1 MYVCVYIICAYLGI
15 IEEREFEERTTKDF
29 FIHFFIQ
36 NSDGKKTD
44 TTDINT
50 LRQEEE
56 NERVEERERERE
68 RDERKKRNKEMRG
81 RLFSPKQPT
90 LLSSSSSS
98 SSSNQFVKHLRSRDT
113 LLTLSLFAL
122 SLFLFALPNFLLSDV
137 NDGVIATE
145 RAMKMA
151 PSSSSSLAPQRE
163 RDSEGRAR
171 PQTTTTPRRAS
182 SSSPS
187 GGKKSGSSSSSSSS
201 SSNANNNE
209 QRASDGGI
217 YRRMYNLTEPDVDE
231 TIKGTLLDVKVALDA
246 LPRIEIDP
254 KILPTGLHLRDA
266 FITQSNAKKFRFD
279 TLPKRYLAADFDAI
293 KLRFKDVDSKLS
305 DSSCALVG
313 SSGNVVGRNFASA
326 IESHDSVV
334 RLNQAPADSSLKSSS
349 RNKHTETKDVG
360 ERSNFRALSKP
371 WIHKYSLPEK
381 GGLSPADLPLEWGA
395 NLILTGATKG
405 ITLQSVGL
413 AQALREKWRRTDVQL
428 IVVTPRMEAAARD
441 FFQLYRWKLEKM
453 GFTLKTKG
461 TQPSVGFV
469 AAFALMQVCDRV
481 SLYGF
486 GRTHSDGS
494 KLEKYRYFDSGK
506 GRYPPT
512 REIVSTGMDVEVA
525 IFRVLAREQKVVYCD
540 DGEETNMDCG
550 NLHFRN
556 NVFPKTAS
564 SSSSEEGSGGGDDD
578 SDDVDGAESD
588 KLEEDN
594 PALDAE
600 DEEEQE
606 EKESEDDDND
616 APSNGWADLV

>member
-1 MYVCVYIICAYLGI
+1 
-15 IEEREFEERTTKDF
+15 
-29 FIHFFIQ
+29 
-36 NSDGKKTD
+36 
-44 TTDINT
+44 
-50 LRQEEE
+50 
-56 NERVEERERERE
+56 
-68 RDERKKRNKEMRG
+68 MRG

-90 LLSSSSSS
+90 LSSSSSSS

-145 RAMKMA
+145 RAMKMS

-171 PQTTTTPRRAS
+171 PQTTTTPRRASS

-564 SSSSEEGSGGGDDD
+564 SSSSEEGSGGGDND
-578 SDDVDGAESD
+578 SDDDDGAESD

>member
-1 MYVCVYIICAYLGI
+1 M
-15 IEEREFEERTTKDF
+15 TT
-29 FIHFFIQ
+29 
-36 NSDGKKTD
+36 
-44 TTDINT
+44 
-50 LRQEEE
+50 
-56 NERVEERERERE
+56 
-68 RDERKKRNKEMRG
+68 MRG
-81 RLFSPKQPT
+81 RLFSPKQHQHQPRGRRKAA
-90 LLSSSSSS
+90 LLGG
-98 SSSNQFVKHLRSRDT
+98 LSRDT
-113 LLTLSLFAL
+113 LITLGLFLFSLI
-122 SLFLFALPNFLLSDV
+122 LFALPNVLLRT
-137 NDGVIATE
+137 TE
-145 RAMKMA
+145 DDLSFRSRNENENVLSEQQEQQK
-151 PSSSSSLAPQRE
+151 SLAPQHE
-163 RDSEGRAR
+163 RDSEGRTR
-171 PQTTTTPRRAS
+171 PTTTTTPRRAS
-182 SSSPS
+182 SSSGS
-187 GGKKSGSSSSSSSS
+187 GKKSRSGSSGSSSSSSSS
-201 SSNANNNE
+201 SNNSE

-231 TIKGTLLDVKVALDA
+231 TIKGTILDVKVTLDA
-246 LPRIEIDP
+246 LPRIDIDP
-254 KILPTGLHLRDA
+254 KILPTGLHKRDA
-266 FITQSNAKKFRFD
+266 FITQSNAKKFRFE
-279 TLPKRYLAADFDAI
+279 TLPKRYLAIDFDAI

-334 RLNQAPADSSLKSSS
+334 RLNQARADSPLKG
-349 RNKHTETKDVG
+349 NGDKHTQTKDVG

-525 IFRVLAREQKVVYCD
+525 IFRALAREKKVVYCD
-540 DGEETNMDCG
+540 DGEETTMNCG

-556 NVFPKTAS
+556 DAFPKSTSSAS
-564 SSSSEEGSGGGDDD
+564 SERGEGG
-578 SDDVDGAESD
+578 
-588 KLEEDN
+588 EEDN
-594 PALDAE
+594 NDKDADAE
-600 DEEEQE
+600 EEGDAATEDSKEEVDEQDHEEQE
-606 EKESEDDDND
+606 VGQEEESDV
-616 APSNGWADLV
+616 PSNGWADLV

>member
-1 MYVCVYIICAYLGI
+1 
-15 IEEREFEERTTKDF
+15 
-29 FIHFFIQ
+29 
-36 NSDGKKTD
+36 
-44 TTDINT
+44 
-50 LRQEEE
+50 
-56 NERVEERERERE
+56 
-68 RDERKKRNKEMRG
+68 MRG
-81 RLFSPKQPT
+81 RLFSPKQPA
-90 LLSSSSSS
+90 LLSSSSS

-122 SLFLFALPNFLLSDV
+122 SLFLFALPNFLLSDG

-151 PSSSSSLAPQRE
+151 PSSSSSSLAPQRE

-182 SSSPS
+182 SSPS
-187 GGKKSGSSSSSSSS
+187 GGKKSGSSSG
-201 SSNANNNE
+201 SSNSNANNNNE

-246 LPRIEIDP
+246 LPRIDIDP
-254 KILPTGLHLRDA
+254 KTLPTGLHLRDA

-349 RNKHTETKDVG
+349 GNKHTQTKDVG

-525 IFRVLAREQKVVYCD
+525 IFRALAREQKVVYCD

-564 SSSSEEGSGGGDDD
+564 SSSSEEGSGRGDDD
-578 SDDVDGAESD
+578 NDEDEDGADSD
-588 KLEEDN
+588 KVEEEN
-594 PALDAE
+594 PAAALDAE
-600 DEEEQE
+600 DEEEDQQ
-606 EKESEDDDND
+606 EKESEDGEND

>member
-1 MYVCVYIICAYLGI
+1 
-15 IEEREFEERTTKDF
+15 
-29 FIHFFIQ
+29 
-36 NSDGKKTD
+36 
-44 TTDINT
+44 
-50 LRQEEE
+50 
-56 NERVEERERERE
+56 
-68 RDERKKRNKEMRG
+68 MRG
-81 RLFSPKQPT
+81 RLFSPKQPA
-90 LLSSSSSS
+90 LLSSSSS

-122 SLFLFALPNFLLSDV
+122 SLFLFALPNFLLSDG

-151 PSSSSSLAPQRE
+151 PSSSSSSLAPQRE

-182 SSSPS
+182 SSPS
-187 GGKKSGSSSSSSSS
+187 GGKKSGSSSG
-201 SSNANNNE
+201 SSNSNANNNNE

-246 LPRIEIDP
+246 LPRIDIDP

-349 RNKHTETKDVG
+349 GNKHTQTKDVG

-428 IVVTPRMEAAARD
+428 IVLTPRMEAAARD

-525 IFRVLAREQKVVYCD
+525 IFRALAREQKVVYCD

-556 NVFPKTAS
+556 NAFPKTVS
-564 SSSSEEGSGGGDDD
+564 SSSSEEGSGRGDDD
-578 SDDVDGAESD
+578 NDEDDDGADSD
-588 KLEEDN
+588 KVEEDN
-594 PALDAE
+594 PAAALDAE
-600 DEEEQE
+600 DEEEDQE
-606 EKESEDDDND
+606 EKESEDGEND

>member
-1 MYVCVYIICAYLGI
+1 MSSSHILISKRLHRVS
-15 IEEREFEERTTKDF
+15 EHTHTTSIDTLLRKE
-29 FIHFFIQ
+29 
-36 NSDGKKTD
+36 KKEM
-44 TTDINT
+44 TT
-50 LRQEEE
+50 
-56 NERVEERERERE
+56 
-68 RDERKKRNKEMRG
+68 MRG
-81 RLFSPKQPT
+81 RLFSPKQHQHQPRGRRKAA
-90 LLSSSSSS
+90 LL
-98 SSSNQFVKHLRSRDT
+98 VGLSRDT
-113 LLTLSLFAL
+113 LITLGLFLFSLI
-122 SLFLFALPNFLLSDV
+122 LFALPNVLLRT
-137 NDGVIATE
+137 TE
-145 RAMKMA
+145 DDLSFRSRNENENVLSEQQEQQK
-151 PSSSSSLAPQRE
+151 SLAPQHE
-163 RDSEGRAR
+163 RDSEGRTR
-171 PQTTTTPRRAS
+171 PTTTTTPRRAS
-182 SSSPS
+182 SSSGS
-187 GGKKSGSSSSSSSS
+187 GKKSSSSSSGSSSSSSSS
-201 SSNANNNE
+201 SNNSE

-231 TIKGTLLDVKVALDA
+231 TIKGTILDVKVTLDA
-246 LPRIEIDP
+246 LPRIDIDP
-254 KILPTGLHLRDA
+254 KILPTGLHKRDA
-266 FITQSNAKKFRFD
+266 FITQSNAKKFRFE
-279 TLPKRYLAADFDAI
+279 TLPKRYLAIDFDAI

-334 RLNQAPADSSLKSSS
+334 RLNQARADSPLKG
-349 RNKHTETKDVG
+349 NGDKHTQTKDVG

-469 AAFALMQVCDRV
+469 AAFALLQVCDRV

-525 IFRVLAREQKVVYCD
+525 IFRALAREKKVVYCD
-540 DGEETNMDCG
+540 DGEETTMNCG

-556 NVFPKTAS
+556 DAFPKSTSSAS
-564 SSSSEEGSGGGDDD
+564 SERGEGG
-578 SDDVDGAESD
+578 
-588 KLEEDN
+588 EEDN
-594 PALDAE
+594 NDKDADAE
-600 DEEEQE
+600 EEGDAATEDSKEEVDEQDHEEQE
-606 EKESEDDDND
+606 VGQEEESDV
-616 APSNGWADLV
+616 PSNGWADLV

>member
-1 MYVCVYIICAYLGI
+1 
-15 IEEREFEERTTKDF
+15 
-29 FIHFFIQ
+29 
-36 NSDGKKTD
+36 
-44 TTDINT
+44 
-50 LRQEEE
+50 
-56 NERVEERERERE
+56 
-68 RDERKKRNKEMRG
+68 
-81 RLFSPKQPT
+81 
-90 LLSSSSSS
+90 
-98 SSSNQFVKHLRSRDT
+98 
-113 LLTLSLFAL
+113 
-122 SLFLFALPNFLLSDV
+122 
-137 NDGVIATE
+137 
-145 RAMKMA
+145 MA
-151 PSSSSSLAPQRE
+151 PQHE
-163 RDSEGRAR
+163 RDSEGRTR
-171 PQTTTTPRRAS
+171 PTTTTTPRRAS
-182 SSSPS
+182 SSSGS
-187 GGKKSGSSSSSSSS
+187 GKKSSSSSSGSSSSSSSS
-201 SSNANNNE
+201 SNNSE

-231 TIKGTLLDVKVALDA
+231 TIKGTILDVKVTLDA
-246 LPRIEIDP
+246 LPRIDIDP
-254 KILPTGLHLRDA
+254 KILPTGLHKRDA
-266 FITQSNAKKFRFD
+266 FITQSNAKKFRFE
-279 TLPKRYLAADFDAI
+279 TLPKRYLAIDFDAI

-334 RLNQAPADSSLKSSS
+334 RLNQARADSPLKG
-349 RNKHTETKDVG
+349 NGDKHTQTKDVG

-525 IFRVLAREQKVVYCD
+525 IFRALAREKKVVYCD
-540 DGEETNMDCG
+540 DGEETTMNCG

-556 NVFPKTAS
+556 DAFPKSTSSAS
-564 SSSSEEGSGGGDDD
+564 SERGEGG
-578 SDDVDGAESD
+578 
-588 KLEEDN
+588 EEDN
-594 PALDAE
+594 NDKDADAE
-600 DEEEQE
+600 EEGDAATEDSKEEVDEQDHEEQE
-606 EKESEDDDND
+606 VGQEEESDV
-616 APSNGWADLV
+616 PSNGWADLV

>member
-1 MYVCVYIICAYLGI
+1 M
-15 IEEREFEERTTKDF
+15 TT
-29 FIHFFIQ
+29 
-36 NSDGKKTD
+36 
-44 TTDINT
+44 
-50 LRQEEE
+50 
-56 NERVEERERERE
+56 
-68 RDERKKRNKEMRG
+68 MRG
-81 RLFSPKQPT
+81 RLFSPKQHQHQPRGRRKAA
-90 LLSSSSSS
+90 LLGG
-98 SSSNQFVKHLRSRDT
+98 LSRDT
-113 LLTLSLFAL
+113 LITLGLFLFSLI
-122 SLFLFALPNFLLSDV
+122 LFALPNVLLRT
-137 NDGVIATE
+137 TE
-145 RAMKMA
+145 DDLSFRSRNENENVLSEQQKQQK
-151 PSSSSSLAPQRE
+151 SLAPQHE
-163 RDSEGRAR
+163 RDSEGRTR
-171 PQTTTTPRRAS
+171 PTTTTTPRRAS
-182 SSSPS
+182 SSSGS
-187 GGKKSGSSSSSSSS
+187 GKKSSSSSSGSSGSSSSSS
-201 SSNANNNE
+201 NNSE

-231 TIKGTLLDVKVALDA
+231 TIKGTILDVKVTLDA
-246 LPRIEIDP
+246 LPRIDIDP
-254 KILPTGLHLRDA
+254 KILPTGLHKRDA
-266 FITQSNAKKFRFD
+266 FITQSNAKKFRFE
-279 TLPKRYLAADFDAI
+279 TLPKRYLAIDFDAI

-334 RLNQAPADSSLKSSS
+334 RLNQARADSPLKG
-349 RNKHTETKDVG
+349 NGDKHTQTKDVG

-525 IFRVLAREQKVVYCD
+525 IFRALAREKKVVYCD
-540 DGEETNMDCG
+540 DGEETTMNCG

-556 NVFPKTAS
+556 DAFPKSTSSAS
-564 SSSSEEGSGGGDDD
+564 SERGEGG
-578 SDDVDGAESD
+578 
-588 KLEEDN
+588 EEDN
-594 PALDAE
+594 NDKDADAE
-600 DEEEQE
+600 EEGDAATEDSKEEVDEQEDHEEQE
-606 EKESEDDDND
+606 VGQEEESDV
-616 APSNGWADLV
+616 PSNGWADLV

>member
-1 MYVCVYIICAYLGI
+1 
-15 IEEREFEERTTKDF
+15 
-29 FIHFFIQ
+29 
-36 NSDGKKTD
+36 
-44 TTDINT
+44 
-50 LRQEEE
+50 
-56 NERVEERERERE
+56 
-68 RDERKKRNKEMRG
+68 MRG
-81 RLFSPKQPT
+81 RLFSPKQPA
-90 LLSSSSSS
+90 LLSSSSS

-122 SLFLFALPNFLLSDV
+122 SLFLFALPNFLLSDG

-151 PSSSSSLAPQRE
+151 PSSSSSSLAPQRE

-182 SSSPS
+182 SSPS
-187 GGKKSGSSSSSSSS
+187 GGKKSGSSSG
-201 SSNANNNE
+201 SSNSNANNNNE

-246 LPRIEIDP
+246 LPRIDIDP

-349 RNKHTETKDVG
+349 GNKHTQTKDVG

-525 IFRVLAREQKVVYCD
+525 IFRALAREQKVVYCD

-564 SSSSEEGSGGGDDD
+564 SSSSEEGSGRGDDD
-578 SDDVDGAESD
+578 NDEDEDGADSD
-588 KLEEDN
+588 KVEEDN
-594 PALDAE
+594 PAAALDAE
-600 DEEEQE
+600 DEEEDQQ
-606 EKESEDDDND
+606 EKESEDGEND

>member
-1 MYVCVYIICAYLGI
+1 MSSSHILISKRLHRVS
-15 IEEREFEERTTKDF
+15 EHTHTTSIDTLLRKE
-29 FIHFFIQ
+29 
-36 NSDGKKTD
+36 KKEM
-44 TTDINT
+44 TT
-50 LRQEEE
+50 
-56 NERVEERERERE
+56 
-68 RDERKKRNKEMRG
+68 MRG
-81 RLFSPKQPT
+81 RLFSPKQHQHQPRGRRKAA
-90 LLSSSSSS
+90 LLGG
-98 SSSNQFVKHLRSRDT
+98 LSRDT
-113 LLTLSLFAL
+113 LITLGLFLFSLV
-122 SLFLFALPNFLLSDV
+122 LFALPNVLLRT
-137 NDGVIATE
+137 TE
-145 RAMKMA
+145 DDLSFRSRNGNENVLSEQQEQQK
-151 PSSSSSLAPQRE
+151 SLAPQHE
-163 RDSEGRAR
+163 RDSEGRTR
-171 PQTTTTPRRAS
+171 PTTTTTPRRAS
-182 SSSPS
+182 SSSGS
-187 GGKKSGSSSSSSSS
+187 GKKSSSSSSGSSSSSSSS
-201 SSNANNNE
+201 SNNSE

-231 TIKGTLLDVKVALDA
+231 TIKGTILDVKVTLDA
-246 LPRIEIDP
+246 LPRIDIDP
-254 KILPTGLHLRDA
+254 KILPTGLHKRDA
-266 FITQSNAKKFRFD
+266 FITQSNAKKFRFE
-279 TLPKRYLAADFDAI
+279 TL
-293 KLRFKDVDSKLS
+293 
-305 DSSCALVG
+305 
-313 SSGNVVGRNFASA
+313 GRNFASA

-334 RLNQAPADSSLKSSS
+334 RLNQARADSPLKG
-349 RNKHTETKDVG
+349 NGDKHTQTKDVG

-525 IFRVLAREQKVVYCD
+525 IFRALAREKKVVYCD
-540 DGEETNMDCG
+540 DGEETTMNCG

-556 NVFPKTAS
+556 DAFPKSTSSAS
-564 SSSSEEGSGGGDDD
+564 SERGEGGG
-578 SDDVDGAESD
+578 
-588 KLEEDN
+588 EEDN
-594 PALDAE
+594 NDKDDDAE
-600 DEEEQE
+600 EEGDTATEDSKEEVDEQEDHEEQE
-606 EKESEDDDND
+606 VGQEEESDV
-616 APSNGWADLV
+616 PSNGWADLV

>member
-1 MYVCVYIICAYLGI
+1 
-15 IEEREFEERTTKDF
+15 
-29 FIHFFIQ
+29 
-36 NSDGKKTD
+36 
-44 TTDINT
+44 
-50 LRQEEE
+50 
-56 NERVEERERERE
+56 
-68 RDERKKRNKEMRG
+68 MRG
-81 RLFSPKQPT
+81 RLFSPKQPA
-90 LLSSSSSS
+90 LLSSSSS

-122 SLFLFALPNFLLSDV
+122 SLFLFALPNFLLSDG

-151 PSSSSSLAPQRE
+151 PSSSSSSLAPQRE

-182 SSSPS
+182 SSPS
-187 GGKKSGSSSSSSSS
+187 GGKKSGSSGG
-201 SSNANNNE
+201 SSNSNANNNNE

-246 LPRIEIDP
+246 LPRIDIDP

-349 RNKHTETKDVG
+349 GNKHTQTKDVG

-525 IFRVLAREQKVVYCD
+525 IFRALAREQKVVYCD

-564 SSSSEEGSGGGDDD
+564 SSSSEEGSGRGDDD
-578 SDDVDGAESD
+578 NDEDEDGADSD
-588 KLEEDN
+588 KVEEDN
-594 PALDAE
+594 PAAVDAE
-600 DEEEQE
+600 DEEEDQQ
-606 EKESEDDDND
+606 EKESEDGEND

>member
-1 MYVCVYIICAYLGI
+1 
-15 IEEREFEERTTKDF
+15 
-29 FIHFFIQ
+29 
-36 NSDGKKTD
+36 
-44 TTDINT
+44 
-50 LRQEEE
+50 
-56 NERVEERERERE
+56 
-68 RDERKKRNKEMRG
+68 MRG
-81 RLFSPKQPT
+81 RLFSPKQPA
-90 LLSSSSSS
+90 LLSSSSS

-122 SLFLFALPNFLLSDV
+122 SLFLFALPNFLLSDG

-151 PSSSSSLAPQRE
+151 PSSSSSSLAPQRE

-182 SSSPS
+182 SSPS
-187 GGKKSGSSSSSSSS
+187 GGKKSGSSSG
-201 SSNANNNE
+201 SSNSNANNNNE

-246 LPRIEIDP
+246 LPRIDIDP

-349 RNKHTETKDVG
+349 GNKHTQTKDVG

-512 REIVSTGMDVEVA
+512 REIMSTGMDVEVA
-525 IFRVLAREQKVVYCD
+525 IFRALAREQKVVYCD

-564 SSSSEEGSGGGDDD
+564 SSSSEEGSGRGDDD
-578 SDDVDGAESD
+578 NDEDEDGADSD
-588 KLEEDN
+588 KVEEEN
-594 PALDAE
+594 PAAALDAE
-600 DEEEQE
+600 DEEEDQQ
-606 EKESEDDDND
+606 EKESEDGEND

>member
-1 MYVCVYIICAYLGI
+1 MSSSHILISKRLHIRVS
-15 IEEREFEERTTKDF
+15 EHTHTTSIDTLLRKE
-29 FIHFFIQ
+29 
-36 NSDGKKTD
+36 KKEM
-44 TTDINT
+44 TT
-50 LRQEEE
+50 
-56 NERVEERERERE
+56 
-68 RDERKKRNKEMRG
+68 MRG
-81 RLFSPKQPT
+81 RLFSPKQHQHQPRGRRKAA
-90 LLSSSSSS
+90 LLGG
-98 SSSNQFVKHLRSRDT
+98 LSRDT
-113 LLTLSLFAL
+113 LITLGLFLFSLI
-122 SLFLFALPNFLLSDV
+122 LFALPNVLLRT
-137 NDGVIATE
+137 TE
-145 RAMKMA
+145 DDLSFRSRNENENVLSEQQEQQK
-151 PSSSSSLAPQRE
+151 SLAPQHE
-163 RDSEGRAR
+163 RDSEGRTR
-171 PQTTTTPRRAS
+171 PTTTTTPRRAS
-182 SSSPS
+182 SSSGS
-187 GGKKSGSSSSSSSS
+187 GKKSSSSSSGSSSSSSSS
-201 SSNANNNE
+201 SNNSE

-231 TIKGTLLDVKVALDA
+231 TIKGTILDVKVTLDA
-246 LPRIEIDP
+246 LPRIDIDP
-254 KILPTGLHLRDA
+254 KILPTGLHKRDA
-266 FITQSNAKKFRFD
+266 FITQSNAKKFRFE
-279 TLPKRYLAADFDAI
+279 TLPKRYLAIDFDAI

-334 RLNQAPADSSLKSSS
+334 RLNQARADSPLKG
-349 RNKHTETKDVG
+349 NGDKHTQTKDVG

-525 IFRVLAREQKVVYCD
+525 IFRALAREKKVVYCD
-540 DGEETNMDCG
+540 DGEETTMNCG

-556 NVFPKTAS
+556 DAFPKSTSSAS
-564 SSSSEEGSGGGDDD
+564 SERGEGG
-578 SDDVDGAESD
+578 
-588 KLEEDN
+588 EEDN
-594 PALDAE
+594 NDKDADAE
-600 DEEEQE
+600 EEGDAATEDSKEEVDEQDHEEQE
-606 EKESEDDDND
+606 VGQEEESDV
-616 APSNGWADLV
+616 PSNGWADLV

>member
-1 MYVCVYIICAYLGI
+1 
-15 IEEREFEERTTKDF
+15 
-29 FIHFFIQ
+29 
-36 NSDGKKTD
+36 
-44 TTDINT
+44 
-50 LRQEEE
+50 
-56 NERVEERERERE
+56 
-68 RDERKKRNKEMRG
+68 MRG
-81 RLFSPKQPT
+81 RLFSPKQPA
-90 LLSSSSSS
+90 LLSSSSS

-122 SLFLFALPNFLLSDV
+122 SLFLFALPNFLLSDG

-151 PSSSSSLAPQRE
+151 PSSSSSSLAPQRE

-182 SSSPS
+182 SSPS
-187 GGKKSGSSSSSSSS
+187 GGKKSGSSSG
-201 SSNANNNE
+201 SSNSNANNNNE

-246 LPRIEIDP
+246 LPRIDIDP
-254 KILPTGLHLRDA
+254 KTLPTGLHLRDA

-349 RNKHTETKDVG
+349 GNKHTQTKDVG

-525 IFRVLAREQKVVYCD
+525 IFRALAREQKVVYCD

-564 SSSSEEGSGGGDDD
+564 SSSSEEGSGRGDDD
-578 SDDVDGAESD
+578 NDEDEDGADSD
-588 KLEEDN
+588 KVEEDN
-594 PALDAE
+594 PAAALDAE
-600 DEEEQE
+600 DEEEDQQ
-606 EKESEDDDND
+606 EKESEDGEND

>member
-1 MYVCVYIICAYLGI
+1 MSSSHILISKRLHIRVS
-15 IEEREFEERTTKDF
+15 EHTHTTSIDTLLRKE
-29 FIHFFIQ
+29 
-36 NSDGKKTD
+36 KKEM
-44 TTDINT
+44 TT
-50 LRQEEE
+50 
-56 NERVEERERERE
+56 
-68 RDERKKRNKEMRG
+68 MRG
-81 RLFSPKQPT
+81 RLFSPKQHQHQPRGRRKAA
-90 LLSSSSSS
+90 LLGG
-98 SSSNQFVKHLRSRDT
+98 LSRDT
-113 LLTLSLFAL
+113 LITLGLFLFSLI
-122 SLFLFALPNFLLSDV
+122 LFALPNVLLRT
-137 NDGVIATE
+137 TE
-145 RAMKMA
+145 DDLSFRSRNENENVLSEQQEQQK
-151 PSSSSSLAPQRE
+151 SLAPQHE
-163 RDSEGRAR
+163 RDSEGRTR
-171 PQTTTTPRRAS
+171 PTTTTTPRRAS
-182 SSSPS
+182 SSSGS
-187 GGKKSGSSSSSSSS
+187 GKKSSSGSSGSSSSSSSS
-201 SSNANNNE
+201 SNNSE

-231 TIKGTLLDVKVALDA
+231 TIKGTILDVKVTLDA
-246 LPRIEIDP
+246 LPRIDIDP
-254 KILPTGLHLRDA
+254 KILPTGLHKRDA
-266 FITQSNAKKFRFD
+266 FITQSNAKKFRFE
-279 TLPKRYLAADFDAI
+279 TLPKRYLAIDFDAI

-334 RLNQAPADSSLKSSS
+334 RLNQARADSPLKG
-349 RNKHTETKDVG
+349 NGDKHTQTKDVG

-525 IFRVLAREQKVVYCD
+525 IFRALAREKKVVYCD
-540 DGEETNMDCG
+540 DGEETTMNCG

-556 NVFPKTAS
+556 DAFPKSTSSAS
-564 SSSSEEGSGGGDDD
+564 SERGEGG
-578 SDDVDGAESD
+578 
-588 KLEEDN
+588 EEDN
-594 PALDAE
+594 NDKDADAE
-600 DEEEQE
+600 EEGDAATEDSKEEVDEQDHEEQE
-606 EKESEDDDND
+606 VGQEEESDV
-616 APSNGWADLV
+616 PSNGWADLV

>member
-15 IEEREFEERTTKDF
+15 IEEREFEERTKDF
-29 FIHFFIQ
+29 LFKTQ
-36 NSDGKKTD
+36 TGKER
-44 TTDINT
+44 I
-50 LRQEEE
+50 RQIYTRYNKKKRTKES
-56 NERVEERERERE
+56 RKERERE
-68 RDERKKRNKEMRG
+68 RDERKKRKKETRG

-187 GGKKSGSSSSSSSS
+187 GGKKSGSSSG
-201 SSNANNNE
+201 SSNSNANNNNE

>member
-1 MYVCVYIICAYLGI
+1 
-15 IEEREFEERTTKDF
+15 
-29 FIHFFIQ
+29 
-36 NSDGKKTD
+36 
-44 TTDINT
+44 
-50 LRQEEE
+50 
-56 NERVEERERERE
+56 
-68 RDERKKRNKEMRG
+68 MRG
-81 RLFSPKQPT
+81 RLFSPKQPA
-90 LLSSSSSS
+90 LLSSSSSSSS

-122 SLFLFALPNFLLSDV
+122 SLFLFALPNFLLSDG
-137 NDGVIATE
+137 NDGVITTE

-151 PSSSSSLAPQRE
+151 PSSSSLAPQRE

-171 PQTTTTPRRAS
+171 PQTTTTTPRRAS

-201 SSNANNNE
+201 SSSNANNNNE

-217 YRRMYNLTEPDVDE
+217 YRRMYNLTEPNVDE

-246 LPRIEIDP
+246 LPRIDIDP

-349 RNKHTETKDVG
+349 GNKHTQTKDVG

-453 GFTLKTKG
+453 GFNLKTKG

-525 IFRVLAREQKVVYCD
+525 IFRALAREQKVVYCD

-578 SDDVDGAESD
+578 NDDDDDGAD
-588 KLEEDN
+588 KVEEDN
-594 PALDAE
+594 PAAALDAE
-600 DEEEQE
+600 DEEEDQE
-606 EKESEDDDND
+606 EKESEDGEND

>member
-1 MYVCVYIICAYLGI
+1 
-15 IEEREFEERTTKDF
+15 
-29 FIHFFIQ
+29 
-36 NSDGKKTD
+36 
-44 TTDINT
+44 
-50 LRQEEE
+50 
-56 NERVEERERERE
+56 
-68 RDERKKRNKEMRG
+68 MRG
-81 RLFSPKQPT
+81 RLFSPKQPA
-90 LLSSSSSS
+90 LLSSSSS

-122 SLFLFALPNFLLSDV
+122 SLFLFALPNFLLSDG

-151 PSSSSSLAPQRE
+151 PSSSSSSLAPQRE

-182 SSSPS
+182 SSPS
-187 GGKKSGSSSSSSSS
+187 GGKKSGSSGG
-201 SSNANNNE
+201 SSNSNANNNNE

-246 LPRIEIDP
+246 LPRIDIDP
-254 KILPTGLHLRDA
+254 KTLPTGLHLRDA

-349 RNKHTETKDVG
+349 GNKHTQTKDVG

-512 REIVSTGMDVEVA
+512 REIMSTGMDVEVA
-525 IFRVLAREQKVVYCD
+525 IFRALAREQKVVYCD

-564 SSSSEEGSGGGDDD
+564 SSSSEEGSGRGDDD
-578 SDDVDGAESD
+578 NDEDEDGADSD
-588 KLEEDN
+588 KVEEEN
-594 PALDAE
+594 PAAALDAE
-600 DEEEQE
+600 DEEEDQQ
-606 EKESEDDDND
+606 EKESEDGEND

>member
-1 MYVCVYIICAYLGI
+1 MSSSHILISKRLHRVS
-15 IEEREFEERTTKDF
+15 EHTHTTSIDTLLRKE
-29 FIHFFIQ
+29 
-36 NSDGKKTD
+36 KKEM
-44 TTDINT
+44 TT
-50 LRQEEE
+50 
-56 NERVEERERERE
+56 
-68 RDERKKRNKEMRG
+68 MRG
-81 RLFSPKQPT
+81 RLFSPKQHQHQPRGRRKAA
-90 LLSSSSSS
+90 LLGG
-98 SSSNQFVKHLRSRDT
+98 LSRDT
-113 LLTLSLFAL
+113 LITLGLFLFSLV
-122 SLFLFALPNFLLSDV
+122 LFALPNVLLRT
-137 NDGVIATE
+137 TE
-145 RAMKMA
+145 DDLSFRSRNENENVLSEQQEQQK
-151 PSSSSSLAPQRE
+151 SLAPQHE
-163 RDSEGRAR
+163 RDSEGRTR
-171 PQTTTTPRRAS
+171 PTTTTTPRRAS
-182 SSSPS
+182 SSSGS
-187 GGKKSGSSSSSSSS
+187 GKKSSSSSSGSSSSSSSS
-201 SSNANNNE
+201 SNNSE

-231 TIKGTLLDVKVALDA
+231 TIKGTILDVKVTLDA
-246 LPRIEIDP
+246 LPRIDIDP
-254 KILPTGLHLRDA
+254 KILPTGLHKRDA
-266 FITQSNAKKFRFD
+266 FITQSNAKKFRFE
-279 TLPKRYLAADFDAI
+279 TLPKRYLAIDFDAI

-334 RLNQAPADSSLKSSS
+334 RLNQARADSPLKG
-349 RNKHTETKDVG
+349 NGDKHTQTKDVG

-525 IFRVLAREQKVVYCD
+525 IFRALAREKKVVYCD
-540 DGEETNMDCG
+540 DGEETTMNCG

-556 NVFPKTAS
+556 DAFPKSTSSAS
-564 SSSSEEGSGGGDDD
+564 SERGEGG
-578 SDDVDGAESD
+578 
-588 KLEEDN
+588 EEDN
-594 PALDAE
+594 NDKDADAE
-600 DEEEQE
+600 EEGDAATEDSKEEVDEQDHEEQE
-606 EKESEDDDND
+606 VGQEEESDV
-616 APSNGWADLV
+616 PSNGWADLV

>member
-1 MYVCVYIICAYLGI
+1 
-15 IEEREFEERTTKDF
+15 
-29 FIHFFIQ
+29 
-36 NSDGKKTD
+36 
-44 TTDINT
+44 
-50 LRQEEE
+50 
-56 NERVEERERERE
+56 
-68 RDERKKRNKEMRG
+68 MRG
-81 RLFSPKQPT
+81 RLFSPKQPA
-90 LLSSSSSS
+90 LLSSSSS

-122 SLFLFALPNFLLSDV
+122 SLFLFALPNFLLSDG

-151 PSSSSSLAPQRE
+151 PSSSSSSLAPQRE

-182 SSSPS
+182 SSPS
-187 GGKKSGSSSSSSSS
+187 GGKKSGSSSG
-201 SSNANNNE
+201 SSNSNANNNNE

-246 LPRIEIDP
+246 LPRIDIDP

-349 RNKHTETKDVG
+349 GNKHTQTKDVG

-525 IFRVLAREQKVVYCD
+525 IFRALAREQKVVYCD

-564 SSSSEEGSGGGDDD
+564 SSSSEEGSGRGDDD
-578 SDDVDGAESD
+578 NDEDEDGADSD
-588 KLEEDN
+588 KVEEEN
-594 PALDAE
+594 PAAALDAE
-600 DEEEQE
+600 DEEEDQQ
-606 EKESEDDDND
+606 EKESEDGEND

>member
-1 MYVCVYIICAYLGI
+1 MSSSHILISKRLHRVS
-15 IEEREFEERTTKDF
+15 EHTHTTSIDTLLRKE
-29 FIHFFIQ
+29 
-36 NSDGKKTD
+36 KKEM
-44 TTDINT
+44 TT
-50 LRQEEE
+50 
-56 NERVEERERERE
+56 
-68 RDERKKRNKEMRG
+68 MRG
-81 RLFSPKQPT
+81 RLFSPKQHQHQPRGRRKAA
-90 LLSSSSSS
+90 LLGG
-98 SSSNQFVKHLRSRDT
+98 LSRDT
-113 LLTLSLFAL
+113 LITLGLFLFSLI
-122 SLFLFALPNFLLSDV
+122 LFALPNVLLRT
-137 NDGVIATE
+137 TE
-145 RAMKMA
+145 DDLSFRSRNENENVLSEQQEQQK
-151 PSSSSSLAPQRE
+151 SLAPQHE
-163 RDSEGRAR
+163 RDSEGRTR
-171 PQTTTTPRRAS
+171 PTTTTTPRRAS
-182 SSSPS
+182 SSSGS
-187 GGKKSGSSSSSSSS
+187 GKKSSSSSSGSSSSSSSS
-201 SSNANNNE
+201 SNNSE

-231 TIKGTLLDVKVALDA
+231 TIKGTILDVKVTLDA
-246 LPRIEIDP
+246 LPRIDIDP
-254 KILPTGLHLRDA
+254 KILPTGLHKRDA
-266 FITQSNAKKFRFD
+266 FITQSNAKKFRFE
-279 TLPKRYLAADFDAI
+279 TLPKRYLAIDFDAI

-334 RLNQAPADSSLKSSS
+334 RLNQARADSPLKG
-349 RNKHTETKDVG
+349 NGDKHTQTKDVG

-469 AAFALMQVCDRV
+469 AAFALLQVCDRV

-525 IFRVLAREQKVVYCD
+525 IFRALAREKKVVYCD
-540 DGEETNMDCG
+540 DGEETTMNCG

-556 NVFPKTAS
+556 DAFPKSTSSAS
-564 SSSSEEGSGGGDDD
+564 SERGEGG
-578 SDDVDGAESD
+578 
-588 KLEEDN
+588 EEDN
-594 PALDAE
+594 NDKDADAE
-600 DEEEQE
+600 EEGDAATEDSKEEVDEQDHEEQE
-606 EKESEDDDND
+606 VGQEEESDV
-616 APSNGWADLV
+616 PSNGWADLV

>member
-1 MYVCVYIICAYLGI
+1 MSSSHILISKRLHRVS
-15 IEEREFEERTTKDF
+15 EHTHTTSIDTLLRKE
-29 FIHFFIQ
+29 
-36 NSDGKKTD
+36 KKEM
-44 TTDINT
+44 TT
-50 LRQEEE
+50 
-56 NERVEERERERE
+56 
-68 RDERKKRNKEMRG
+68 MRG
-81 RLFSPKQPT
+81 RLFSPKQHQHQPRGRRKAA
-90 LLSSSSSS
+90 LLGG
-98 SSSNQFVKHLRSRDT
+98 LSRDT
-113 LLTLSLFAL
+113 LITLGLFLFSLI
-122 SLFLFALPNFLLSDV
+122 LFALPNVLLRT
-137 NDGVIATE
+137 TE
-145 RAMKMA
+145 DDLSFRSRNENENVLSEQQEQQK
-151 PSSSSSLAPQRE
+151 SLAPQHE
-163 RDSEGRAR
+163 RDSEGRTR
-171 PQTTTTPRRAS
+171 PTTTTTPRRAS
-182 SSSPS
+182 SSSGS
-187 GGKKSGSSSSSSSS
+187 GKKSSSSSSGSSSSSSSS
-201 SSNANNNE
+201 SNNSE

-231 TIKGTLLDVKVALDA
+231 TIKGTILDVKVTLDA
-246 LPRIEIDP
+246 LPRIDIDP
-254 KILPTGLHLRDA
+254 KILPTGLHKRDA
-266 FITQSNAKKFRFD
+266 FITQSNAKKFRFE
-279 TLPKRYLAADFDAI
+279 TLPKRYLAIDFDAI

-334 RLNQAPADSSLKSSS
+334 RLNQARADSPLKG
-349 RNKHTETKDVG
+349 NGDKHTQTKDVG

-525 IFRVLAREQKVVYCD
+525 IFRALAREKKVVYCD
-540 DGEETNMDCG
+540 DGEETTMNCG

-556 NVFPKTAS
+556 DAFPKSTSSAS
-564 SSSSEEGSGGGDDD
+564 SERGEGG
-578 SDDVDGAESD
+578 
-588 KLEEDN
+588 EEDN
-594 PALDAE
+594 NDKDADAE
-600 DEEEQE
+600 EEGDAATEDSKEEVDEQDHEEQE
-606 EKESEDDDND
+606 VGQEEESDV
-616 APSNGWADLV
+616 PSNGWADLV

>member
-1 MYVCVYIICAYLGI
+1 VSSSHILISKRLHRVS
-15 IEEREFEERTTKDF
+15 EHTHTTSIDTLLRKE
-29 FIHFFIQ
+29 
-36 NSDGKKTD
+36 KKEM
-44 TTDINT
+44 TT
-50 LRQEEE
+50 
-56 NERVEERERERE
+56 
-68 RDERKKRNKEMRG
+68 MRG
-81 RLFSPKQPT
+81 RLFSPKQHQHQPRGRRKAA
-90 LLSSSSSS
+90 LLGG
-98 SSSNQFVKHLRSRDT
+98 LSRDT
-113 LLTLSLFAL
+113 LITLGLFLFSLI
-122 SLFLFALPNFLLSDV
+122 LFALPNVLLRT
-137 NDGVIATE
+137 TE
-145 RAMKMA
+145 DDLSFRSRNENENVLSEQQEQQK
-151 PSSSSSLAPQRE
+151 SLAPQHE
-163 RDSEGRAR
+163 RDSEGRTR
-171 PQTTTTPRRAS
+171 PTTTTTPRRAS
-182 SSSPS
+182 SSSGS
-187 GGKKSGSSSSSSSS
+187 GKKSSSSSSGSSSSSSSS
-201 SSNANNNE
+201 SNNSE

-231 TIKGTLLDVKVALDA
+231 TIKGTILDVKVTLDA
-246 LPRIEIDP
+246 LPRIDIDP
-254 KILPTGLHLRDA
+254 KILPTGLHKRDA
-266 FITQSNAKKFRFD
+266 FITQSNAKKFRFE
-279 TLPKRYLAADFDAI
+279 TLPKRYLAIDFDAI

-334 RLNQAPADSSLKSSS
+334 RLNQARADSPLKG
-349 RNKHTETKDVG
+349 NGDKHTQTKDVG

-525 IFRVLAREQKVVYCD
+525 IFRALAREKKVVYCD
-540 DGEETNMDCG
+540 DGEETTMNCG

-556 NVFPKTAS
+556 DAFPKSTSSAS
-564 SSSSEEGSGGGDDD
+564 SERGEGG
-578 SDDVDGAESD
+578 
-588 KLEEDN
+588 EEDN
-594 PALDAE
+594 NDKDADAE
-600 DEEEQE
+600 EEGDAATEDSKEEVDEQDHEEQE
-606 EKESEDDDND
+606 VGQEEESDV
-616 APSNGWADLV
+616 PSNGWADLV

>member
-1 MYVCVYIICAYLGI
+1 
-15 IEEREFEERTTKDF
+15 
-29 FIHFFIQ
+29 
-36 NSDGKKTD
+36 
-44 TTDINT
+44 
-50 LRQEEE
+50 
-56 NERVEERERERE
+56 
-68 RDERKKRNKEMRG
+68 MRG
-81 RLFSPKQPT
+81 RLFSPKQPA
-90 LLSSSSSS
+90 LLSSSSS

-122 SLFLFALPNFLLSDV
+122 SLFLFALPNFLLSDG

-151 PSSSSSLAPQRE
+151 PSSSSSSLAPQRE

-182 SSSPS
+182 SSPS
-187 GGKKSGSSSSSSSS
+187 GGKKSGSSSG
-201 SSNANNNE
+201 SSNSNANNNNE

-246 LPRIEIDP
+246 LPRIDIDP
-254 KILPTGLHLRDA
+254 KTLPTGLHLRDA

-349 RNKHTETKDVG
+349 GNKHTQTKDVG

-525 IFRVLAREQKVVYCD
+525 IFRALAREQKVVYCD

-564 SSSSEEGSGGGDDD
+564 SSSSEEGSGRGDDD
-578 SDDVDGAESD
+578 NDEDDDGADSD
-588 KLEEDN
+588 KVEEEN
-594 PALDAE
+594 PAAALDAE
-600 DEEEQE
+600 DEEEDQQ
-606 EKESEDDDND
+606 EKESEDGEND